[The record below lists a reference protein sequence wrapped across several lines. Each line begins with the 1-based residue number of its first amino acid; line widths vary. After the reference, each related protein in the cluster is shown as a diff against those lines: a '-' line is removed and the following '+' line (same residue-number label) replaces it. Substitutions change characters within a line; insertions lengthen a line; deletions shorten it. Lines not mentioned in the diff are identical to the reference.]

1 MTWLDL
7 AQIAE
12 LTGGRLIGAATQVS
26 SVSIDTRHLEA
37 GELFV
42 ALCGPRF
49 DAHDFVARGAADR
62 AAGLVVSRAVDTA
75 LPQVL
80 VDDTG
85 LALARLAEGW
95 RERLAIPIVGLTGS
109 NGKTTVKEMIGAIL
123 AQSRRVHVTQGNLN
137 NHIGVPLTLL
147 SIRPEHAYAV
157 VEMGAN
163 HPGEIGGLTDL
174 VRPDVALITNAAPAH
189 LEGFRDLEGVA
200 RAKGEIFSGLAPEGV
215 GIVNANDPF
224 APYWRQLVGARRR
237 CLSFA
242 LDRPADVRGTY
253 DRHGR
258 LVLSTPRGEI
268 VVTLSLHGRHNA
280 QNALAAAAA
289 ALALE
294 IPLEQIGAGLEA
306 MRPVGGRLVPRPA
319 RNGAWI
325 LDDSYNANPSSF
337 KAAVEVLVSRPGT
350 LHLVLGDMGEL
361 GEAGPELHHRAGEF
375 AREMGVERLYAFG
388 PLSRA
393 TVEAFGPRG
402 ESFADL
408 DELVQAVSARLS
420 KGATVLVKGS
430 RAMHMERVVEAL
442 RAPDSLTRSREG
454 EEHAA

>member
-7 AQIAE
+7 AEIAE
-12 LTGGRLIGAATQVS
+12 LTGGDLIGAAAPVR
-26 SVSIDTRHLEA
+26 SVSTDTRQLKA

-42 ALCGPRF
+42 ALRGPHF
-49 DAHDFVARGAADR
+49 DAHDFIARGAVDR
-62 AAGLVVSRAVDTA
+62 AAGLLVSHPMASA
-75 LPQVL
+75 LPQVV

-95 RERLAIPIVGLTGS
+95 RERLAIPVVGLTGS
-109 NGKTTVKEMIGAIL
+109 NGKTTVKEMIGSIL
-123 AQSRRVHVTQGNLN
+123 GQRSRVYVTQGNLN

-174 VRPDVALITNAAPAH
+174 VHPDVALITNAAPAH

-200 RAKGEIFSGLAPEGV
+200 RAKGEIFAGLAPRGV

-224 APYWRQLVGARRR
+224 GPYWRQLVGPQRR

-242 LDRPADVRGTY
+242 LDRPAEVRGSY
-253 DRHGR
+253 DPHGG
-258 LVLSTPRGEI
+258 LALITPEGAITVE
-268 VVTLSLHGRHNA
+268 LPLQGRHNA
-280 QNALAAAAA
+280 QNALAATAAT
-289 ALALE
+289 LALE
-294 IPLEQIGAGLEA
+294 VPLEQIRAGLEA

-337 KAAVEVLVSRPGT
+337 EAAVEVLISRAGS

-361 GEAGPELHHRAGEF
+361 GQAGPQLHRRAGEF

-393 TVEAFGPRG
+393 SVEGFGPRG
-402 ESFADL
+402 EWFEDIEAL
-408 DELVQAVSARLS
+408 TEAVSARLS

-430 RAMHMERVVEAL
+430 RAMRMERVVEAL
-442 RAPDSLTRSREG
+442 RVPDSLAQSRGG